1 MGGSAKEEWKR
12 GKDHTAQGGSAPVDV
27 DVDIGAVPVPVGVQA
42 VTRTAVVEVRRK
54 RRKKFSERILV
65 FVRWMICSRDEC
77 AEVKV
82 QR

>member
-1 MGGSAKEEWKR
+1 MAEERWKR
-12 GKDHTAQGGSAPVDV
+12 GKEHTAQGGSVPVEV

-54 RRKKFSERILV
+54 RRKEVSERILV

-82 QR
+82 LR